1 VNEDSRET
9 GGRLVASSNPVLRRL
24 VLLGTPLVLT
34 VLMLFHPSP
43 YEDLAGELLPIAD
56 WWLIIHTLQ
65 FVLFALMGAS
75 IWMLTDGLR
84 GISVVISRAAAVIF
98 AIFYDIGDAVA
109 GISTGILARRAA
121 HLPVEE
127 QAALVRGMEVLFQ
140 SPKKNKFFAI
150 GIFASIVALAAAVV
164 ALFWAEAPRVPLF
177 LLALPVYFIGLDHA
191 FLFGSLAFGT
201 FFVAALWIEFGQSK
215 HVSGED
221 VSYSESS
228 SAPEASSR

>member
-1 VNEDSRET
+1 MTPSN
-9 GGRLVASSNPVLRRL
+9 LVIRRL
-24 VLLGTPLVLT
+24 VLLGTPLVLA

-43 YEDLAGELLPIAD
+43 YEDLASQLLPIAD
-56 WWLIIHTLQ
+56 WWLNIHTLQ
-65 FVLFALMGAS
+65 FVLFAFMGAS

-84 GISVVISRAAAVIF
+84 GISVVVSRVAAVVF

-121 HLPVEE
+121 DLPAEE

-140 SPKKNKFFAI
+140 SPTKNLFFAI
-150 GIFASIVALAAAVV
+150 GIFAFIVALAAAAV
-164 ALFWAEAPRVPLF
+164 ALFWADAPRVPLF

-191 FLFGSLAFGT
+191 FPFGSLAFGS
-201 FFVAALWIEFGQSK
+201 FFVAALWIELGRSK

-221 VSYSESS
+221 VSYPESS
-228 SAPEASSR
+228 PASEASSR